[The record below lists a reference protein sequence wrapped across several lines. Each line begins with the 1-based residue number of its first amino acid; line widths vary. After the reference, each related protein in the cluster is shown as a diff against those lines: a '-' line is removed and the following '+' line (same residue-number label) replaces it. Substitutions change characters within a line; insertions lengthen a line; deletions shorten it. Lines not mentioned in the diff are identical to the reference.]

1 MNKFTLKNKILA
13 TAIIPEETM
22 EEKEISLMKNHANST
37 ENSEDLKRQIE
48 ELKNV
53 SELHL

>member
-1 MNKFTLKNKILA
+1 
-13 TAIIPEETM
+13 M
-22 EEKEISLMKNHANST
+22 EEKESSLMQNHANST

>member
-1 MNKFTLKNKILA
+1 MNKFTVKNKILA